1 MTFKSPKTKEY
12 FEVWVD
18 YYKKLNIEIPEGK
31 PGCNPGGI
39 STSDK
44 LKIIGTVN

>member
-1 MTFKSPKTKEY
+1 MTFKSPKTEEY

-44 LKIIGTVN
+44 LKIIGTIN